1 MTDYDVL
8 GSVCEQIQVAQSH
21 AEHRGY
27 KREDVH
33 TVLTKPMFSAI
44 QRAIHPLDSV
54 KHKTSDEA
62 PIILYGSH
70 VHIYGNNATPKDFLL
85 SLSFNR
91 QTMTLTEAFYLVA
104 KQDPRSKVA

>member
-8 GSVCEQIQVAQSH
+8 NSVYEQIQVAQCH
-21 AEHRGY
+21 AEHKGY

-33 TVLTKPMFSAI
+33 TVLTKPMLSAI
-44 QRAIHPLDSV
+44 QRTIHPLDSK
-54 KHKTSDEA
+54 KHETLENA

-70 VHIYGNNATPKDFLL
+70 VHIYGNNATPQDFLL
-85 SLSFNR
+85 SINFNR

-104 KQDPRSKVA
+104 KQDPRSSSL

>member
-8 GSVCEQIQVAQSH
+8 SSVCEQIQVAQCH

-33 TVLTKPMFSAI
+33 TVLTKPMLSAI
-44 QRAIHPLDSV
+44 QRVLHPLDSQ
-54 KHKTSDEA
+54 KYDASDDA
-62 PIILYGSH
+62 PIIFHGSH
-70 VHIYGNNATPKDFLL
+70 VHIYGNNVTPPDFLL

-104 KQDPRSKVA
+104 KQDPRSKVT